1 MGFLKEGE
9 KMKLVA
15 PKLSYIEK
23 TSFEECLK
31 KMKFQDVHIDQNIQQ
46 RTIIQDL
53 TFDGCFFENIDFTK
67 VSLKHLDLIDV
78 TFDKCDLSNQN
89 FDHQYLNR
97 VQFKNCKLT
106 GTCQGRYSNLSSSQ
120 LLNVMFDHCDLQE
133 ASFYDANFKK
143 IQFNETNL
151 IQSEL
156 ASLHHKGLDLSTC
169 QIQGAMFDLASL
181 KGLIIN
187 DFQAVDLI
195 GILGVKVK

>member
-1 MGFLKEGE
+1 ML
-9 KMKLVA
+9 
-15 PKLSYIEK
+15 
-23 TSFEECLK
+23 CLIIVIYK
-31 KMKFQDVHIDQNIQQ
+31 KH
-46 RTIIQDL
+46 
-53 TFDGCFFENIDFTK
+53 
-67 VSLKHLDLIDV
+67 H
-78 TFDKCDLSNQN
+78 
-89 FDHQYLNR
+89 
-97 VQFKNCKLT
+97 
-106 GTCQGRYSNLSSSQ
+106 
-120 LLNVMFDHCDLQE
+120 
-133 ASFYDANFKK
+133 FYDANFKK

>member
-1 MGFLKEGE
+1 MKMFSNKELRSMIITLFFEQLLVMLVGIVDTFVVSSCGE
-9 KMKLVA
+9 AAVSGVSLVNQFNTIFIYLFTA
-15 PKLSYIEK
+15 LASGGAIVVSQYIGNKDKE
-23 TSFEECLK
+23 
-31 KMKFQDVHIDQNIQQ
+31 
-46 RTIIQDL
+46 RTI
-53 TFDGCFFENIDFTK
+53 
-67 VSLKHLDLIDV
+67 
-78 TFDKCDLSNQN
+78 
-89 FDHQYLNR
+89 
-97 VQFKNCKLT
+97 
-106 GTCQGRYSNLSSSQ
+106 LSSSQ
-120 LLNVMFDHCDLQE
+120 LFNVMFDHCDLQE

>member
-1 MGFLKEGE
+1 MFL
-9 KMKLVA
+9 
-15 PKLSYIEK
+15 
-23 TSFEECLK
+23 
-31 KMKFQDVHIDQNIQQ
+31 
-46 RTIIQDL
+46 
-53 TFDGCFFENIDFTK
+53 
-67 VSLKHLDLIDV
+67 
-78 TFDKCDLSNQN
+78 
-89 FDHQYLNR
+89 FDH
-97 VQFKNCKLT
+97 
-106 GTCQGRYSNLSSSQ
+106 CQGRYSNLSSSQ
-120 LLNVMFDHCDLQE
+120 LFNVMFDHCDLQE